1 MFFLKEE
8 ERTITLHPSFFG
20 PNIQR
25 YLDDQLLSDVEGT
38 VQGDYFVVC
47 VLEPH
52 DYSEGKIVPG
62 SAFAEFKVHYRA
74 VVWKPFKGEVVR
86 KCPAKGIKYA
96 AHYLR
101 RLMHKSPPCRT
112 LASLAKL
119 GLFIFLCPKLF
130 VIINMIKDI
139 F

>member
-62 SAFAEFKVHYRA
+62 SAFAEFRVHYRA
-74 VVWKPFKGEVVR
+74 VVWKPFKGEVV
-86 KCPAKGIKYA
+86 CIYLAKGLEHA
-96 AHYLR
+96 TQ
-101 RLMHKSPPCRT
+101 T
-112 LASLAKL
+112 L
-119 GLFIFLCPKLF
+119 
-130 VIINMIKDI
+130 
-139 F
+139 